1 MKKFNHIILGLA
13 LSATVFSSCNDL
25 LDEQN
30 PNLVTTDK
38 VVKTLDG
45 IESINR
51 GMYTAL
57 PTSLQYYVSSLITD
71 EFVFPAAGSNLGG
84 GIGEYNWVY
93 GPGTVTDRDDNGG
106 LFLGFYSAVKR
117 ANTTI
122 LNIDNIA
129 VSTPADTSRKN
140 LLKAEA
146 LGMRALAHYYV
157 LMYFSPKYD
166 ANALGCAYV
175 TDLDDYATPSRLN
188 MQESYARINADL
200 DAAIAIFP
208 ATVTTGYGGTFG
220 NNRLTKAALYAVKA
234 RVALETGNY
243 DAAIANATSAL
254 AGRSLTA
261 SANYSKVW
269 DDSNDY
275 QEVIFKQSNVAG
287 AGGTPGQ
294 LIYNTQN
301 QVQWNASATLLNK
314 FNTGD
319 IRASLFTTLS
329 GANGTIPTKYLLPN
343 INSIKPV
350 RGLADVKL
358 LRTSEMYLIRSEAY
372 ARKGDL
378 AGAFTDYALLR
389 TARIAG
395 ASVAFTSSQDALDKI
410 LDERGR
416 ELCYEGTRLSDIK
429 RFGKTIV
436 RVAADSRPGYTTL
449 TFTDIDKFTLPI
461 PQATVFANPNLTQN
475 VGWR

>member
-1 MKKFNHIILGLA
+1 MKKFNHIILSVA
-13 LSATVFSSCNDL
+13 VSAAILSSCNNL

-51 GMYTAL
+51 GMYSAL
-57 PTSLQYYVSSLITD
+57 PTSLQFYVPSLISD
-71 EFVFPAAGSNLGG
+71 EFVFPVAGSNLGG
-84 GIGEYNWVY
+84 GVGEYNWVY

-106 LFLGFYSAVKR
+106 LFLGFYTAIKR
-117 ANTTI
+117 SNTTI
-122 LNIDNIA
+122 FNIDDIVA
-129 VSTPADTSRKN
+129 STSADVNRKN

-175 TDLDDYATPSRLN
+175 TDLDDYAVPSRLN
-188 MQESYARINADL
+188 MKDSYDKIKADL
-200 DAAIAIFP
+200 DAAISIFP
-208 ATVTTGYGGTFG
+208 SSVTTGYGGVYG
-220 NNRLTKAALYAVKA
+220 NNRLTKAALYAIKA
-234 RVALETGNY
+234 RVDLETGDY
-243 DAAIANATSAL
+243 DSAISNSTSAL
-254 AGRSLTA
+254 IGRSLATA
-261 SANYSKVW
+261 ANYSKVW
-269 DDSNDY
+269 DDSNDL

-287 AGGTPGQ
+287 AGTNPGQ

-301 QVQWNASATLLNK
+301 QVQWNASATLLSK
-314 FNTGD
+314 FNSGD
-319 IRASLFTTLS
+319 IRTTLFSTLS
-329 GANGTIPTKYLLPN
+329 GTNGTIPTKYLLPS
-343 INSIKPV
+343 INGVKPT

-358 LRTSEMYLIRSEAY
+358 LRTAEMYLIRSEAY
-372 ARKGDL
+372 ARKGNL
-378 AGAFTDYALLR
+378 VSAFTDYSLLR
-389 TARIAG
+389 TARLAG
-395 ASVAFTSSQDALDKI
+395 TSVAFISQQDALDKI

-429 RFGKTIV
+429 RFGKTIT

-449 TFTDIDKFTLPI
+449 IFTDIDKYTLPI
-461 PQATVFANPNLTQN
+461 PQATVFANPNLIQN
-475 VGWR
+475 NGWK

>member
-13 LSATVFSSCNDL
+13 ISAALFSSCNNL
-25 LDEQN
+25 LDEKN

-38 VVKTLDG
+38 VVTTLDG
-45 IESINR
+45 IESVNR

-57 PTSLQYYVSSLITD
+57 PTSLQYYVPSLITD
-71 EFVFPAAGSNLGG
+71 EFVFPSAGSNLGG

-117 ANTTI
+117 ANTTL
-122 LNIDNIA
+122 LNVDNIA
-129 VSTPADTSRKN
+129 VSTTADTNRKN

-166 ANALGCAYV
+166 ASALGCAYV
-175 TDLDDYATPSRLN
+175 TDLDDYATPSRLS
-188 MQESYARINADL
+188 MKDSYDRINADL
-200 DAAIAIFP
+200 DNAISIFP
-208 ATVTTGYGGTFG
+208 ATVTSGYGGTFG
-220 NNRLTKAALYAVKA
+220 NNRLTKAALYAIKA

-254 AGRSLTA
+254 SGRSLTP

-275 QEVIFKQSNVAG
+275 QEVIFKQSNIAG

-329 GANGTIPTKYLLPN
+329 GANGVIPVKYLLPN
-343 INSIKPV
+343 MNGVKPT

-358 LRTSEMYLIRSEAY
+358 FRTSEMYLIRSEAY
-372 ARKGDL
+372 ARKSDL
-378 AGAFTDYALLR
+378 TSALVDYTLLR
-389 TARIAG
+389 TARVAG
-395 ASVAFTSSQDALDKI
+395 ASLAFTSQQDALDKI
-410 LDERGR
+410 LDERAR
-416 ELCYEGTRLSDIK
+416 ELCYEGVRLSDIK
-429 RFGKTIV
+429 RLGKTIV

-449 TFTDIDKFTLPI
+449 TFTDVDKYTLPI
-461 PQATVFANPNLTQN
+461 PQATAFANPNLTQN

>member
-13 LSATVFSSCNDL
+13 LSGVIFSSCNDL

-57 PTSLQYYVSSLITD
+57 PTSLQYYVPSLITD
-71 EFVFPAAGSNLGG
+71 EFVFPVGASNLGG

-106 LFLGFYSAVKR
+106 LFLGFYSAIKR
-117 ANTTI
+117 ANTTL

-129 VSTPADTSRKN
+129 VSTPADISRKN

-157 LMYFSPKYD
+157 LMYFSPRYD

-175 TDLDDYATPSRLN
+175 TDLDDYATPSRLT
-188 MQESYARINADL
+188 MQESYARINTDL
-200 DAAIAIFP
+200 DAAIALFP

-243 DAAIANATSAL
+243 DAAIVNATSAL
-254 AGRSLTA
+254 AGRSLAT

-275 QEVIFKQSNVAG
+275 QEVIFKQSNVPG
-287 AGGTPGQ
+287 ASTTPGQ

-329 GANGTIPTKYLLPN
+329 GTNGIIPAKYLLPATN
-343 INSIKPV
+343 GVKPT
-350 RGLADVKL
+350 RGMADVKL

-378 AGAFTDYALLR
+378 AGALVDYTLLR
-389 TARIAG
+389 AARVAG